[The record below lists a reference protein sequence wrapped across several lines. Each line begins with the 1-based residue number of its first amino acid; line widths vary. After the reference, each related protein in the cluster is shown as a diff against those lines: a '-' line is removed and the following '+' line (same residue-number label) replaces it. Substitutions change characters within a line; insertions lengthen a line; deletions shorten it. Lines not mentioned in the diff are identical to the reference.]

1 MRCRFESTQPH
12 VLQLKDAL
20 GSQLSATRRVIAP
33 RHAFHAIRALEG
45 RYVRAAE
52 FRPARS

>member
-52 FRPARS
+52 FRPF